1 MSRLRRPILFLSQG
15 ADFYGSNLILLE
27 TAKHL
32 KNHGYPIHVIFSLQG
47 PIIEEFQKEN
57 ISTEIMNLAILR
69 RQYVTFFGLINRTYY
84 FITALFKL
92 ILLIKRRKIG
102 IVYSNGL
109 GVLVGIFAAFFSGV
123 IHVWHIHEI
132 IRKPDYFYSV
142 YHRLLNW
149 QFGYNIVVSEAVKSF
164 WAKEGSTNFYRIYN
178 GIPLPRT
185 SPSLFKIRE
194 ELGLPPSALVIG
206 MIGRVSY
213 LKGQDYFLKI
223 AYELLKHDQDL
234 KFIMVGDVYPGNE
247 DLYDELN
254 LLKDNLGIKD
264 SIIDLGYRRDIS
276 DILEALELFIL
287 PSTLPD
293 SFPTVILEA
302 MQQGKA
308 IISTR
313 QGGAL
318 EMLEEH
324 VSGLFIP
331 IHESKAAADI
341 ILPLLQNENTRKAM
355 GIEAKKKVL
364 EDFSSE
370 KFKEKLLATIEE
382 ILKITIR

>member
-1 MSRLRRPILFLSQG
+1 MSRPHRPILFLSQG

-27 TAKHL
+27 AAKHL
-32 KNHGYPIHVIFSLQG
+32 KDHGYPIHVIFSLKG

-57 ISTEIMNLAILR
+57 ISTEILNLAILR
-69 RQYVTFFGLINRTYY
+69 RKYVTFFGLINRAYY
-84 FITALFKL
+84 FLKAFFTL

-109 GVLVGIFAAFFSGV
+109 GVMVGIFAAFFSGA

-132 IRKPDYFYSV
+132 IEKPDYFYSV
-142 YHRLLNW
+142 YRRLLNW
-149 QFGYNIVVSEAVKSF
+149 RFGQNIAVSEAVKSF
-164 WAKEGSTNFYRIYN
+164 WAKDLSTNFYRIYN
-178 GIPLPRT
+178 GIPLPQT
-185 SPSLFKIRE
+185 TPIPNKIRE
-194 ELGLPPSALVIG
+194 ELRLNPSALVIG

-223 AYELLKHDQDL
+223 AHELLKHNQNI
-234 KFIMVGDVYPGNE
+234 KFVIVGDVYPGNE
-247 DLYDELN
+247 DIYGELN
-254 LLKDNLGIKD
+254 LLKESLGI
-264 SIIDLGYRRDIS
+264 SGSVFDLGYRRDIQ
-276 DILEALELFIL
+276 DILAALDLFIL

-308 IISTR
+308 IVSTR

-324 VSGLFIP
+324 KSGLFIP
-331 IHESKAAADI
+331 IHEPKAAADI
-341 ILPLLQNENTRKAM
+341 ILPLLQNKNARIAM
-355 GIEAKKKVL
+355 GIEANKKVL
-364 EDFSSE
+364 RDFSSE
-370 KFKEKLLATIEE
+370 KFKENLLVTIEE
-382 ILKITIR
+382 LQLN

>member
-1 MSRLRRPILFLSQG
+1 MSRSRHPILFLSQG

-27 TAKHL
+27 VAKHL
-32 KNHGYPIHVIFSLQG
+32 KQQNYPIHVIFPLQG

-57 ISTEIMNLAILR
+57 ISTEILNLAILR
-69 RQYVTFFGLINRTYY
+69 RQYVTFFGLVNRAYY
-84 FITALFKL
+84 FLKALFAL
-92 ILLIKRRKIG
+92 ILLIKKRKVG

-109 GVLVGIFAAFFSGV
+109 GVLVGIFGAFFSGV

-132 IRKPDYFYSV
+132 IGKPEYFYSV
-142 YHRLLNW
+142 YRRLLNW
-149 QFGYNIVVSEAVKSF
+149 QFGHNIAVSEAVKSF
-164 WAKEGSTNFYRIYN
+164 WAKEGSINFYKIYN
-178 GIPLPRT
+178 GIPLPKT
-185 SPSLFKIRE
+185 SPDPNKLNE
-194 ELGLPPSALVIG
+194 ELGLPPSVLVIG

-223 AYELLKHDQDL
+223 AHELLKHDQNL
-234 KFIMVGDVYPGNE
+234 KFVMVGDVYPGNE

-254 LLKDNLGIKD
+254 LLKESLGIQD
-264 SIIDLGYRRDIS
+264 SVIDLGYRRDIP
-276 DILEALELFIL
+276 DILAALDLFIL
-287 PSTLPD
+287 PSTQPD

-302 MQQGKA
+302 MQQEKA

-331 IHESKAAADI
+331 IHEEKEAADI
-341 ILPLLQNENTRKAM
+341 ILPLLQNENARKAM

-364 EDFSSE
+364 RDFASE
-370 KFKEKLLATIEE
+370 KFKEKIFATIEE
-382 ILKITIR
+382 IQFN